1 MIRVGGHGT
10 SGAAGRLWRIAVLT
24 AAGAIGSAS
33 HAEAA
38 LYYWSDSD
46 PGYYRPGPTVPQP
59 RQKARHRQA
68 KKIRAPEN
76 ESGKPQGPL
85 IIAISIDRQNLRI
98 YDANGFFAET
108 PISTGMRGHPT
119 PMGVFSVIQKHKFHH
134 SNIYSGAPMPYM
146 QRITWSGVAM
156 HAGVLPGYP
165 ASHGCI
171 RMPMAFA
178 MKMWNW
184 TRMGARVVVTPSE
197 MTPARF
203 SHPLLAAQKVVP
215 QPITEPQ
222 VDAPSAPKSDK
233 ASEAD
238 TPIKPAI
245 SEASF
250 ELRSTVGHGD
260 GGKPDIAG
268 PVASTL
274 LRDRTHTADARGALP
289 PTKASVTMSDAAPS
303 GGSAS
308 PREKASAA
316 TDGAPSIIADVVSA
330 GDSDAAGTEV
340 KSEDAKS
347 AETDTSAKN
356 GKKPD
361 EAQAPVQTSVDAA
374 KVEAPATGSL
384 KPEEKAAETKLEAK
398 ADEVKAEPPKADAPK
413 SNEKPGESVKADIS
427 PSVTVKKEQAR
438 VPDLAN
444 DASKPVPATVAAPK
458 RTGQISVFI
467 SRKDSKLYARQNFAP
482 LFEVPIAIAP
492 SDRPLGT
499 HVFTAQVDKGDANVL
514 HWSVVSLPVPSRYA
528 ERRDEDERASR
539 RRKMAGAVEVK
550 GVPVP
555 DSPTEALDRLT
566 IPADAMARTTEAL
579 STGGSIIVSDQ
590 GIAAGETG
598 EGTDFIVSL
607 R

>member
-1 MIRVGGHGT
+1 MTRVRGHEASIAT
-10 SGAAGRLWRIAVLT
+10 GRLWRMAVLA
-24 AAGAIGSAS
+24 AAGAIGTAS

-46 PGYYRPGPTVPQP
+46 PGFSQPEPMLPQR
-59 RQKARHRQA
+59 RQKVRHRQG
-68 KKIRAPEN
+68 KKLEAPVKEA
-76 ESGKPQGPL
+76 GKPQEPL
-85 IIAISIDRQNLRI
+85 IIAISIQKQNLKI
-98 YDANGFFAET
+98 YDAKGFFAET
-108 PISTGMRGHPT
+108 PISTGMAGHPT

-268 PVASTL
+268 PVASTP

-289 PTKASVTMSDAAPS
+289 PTKGPVTMSDAAPS
-303 GGSAS
+303 GGNAS

-330 GDSDAAGTEV
+330 GDSGAAGTEV
-340 KSEDAKS
+340 KSEHAKS
-347 AETDTSAKN
+347 ATTAP
-356 GKKPD
+356 PD
-361 EAQAPVQTSVDAA
+361 
-374 KVEAPATGSL
+374 
-384 KPEEKAAETKLEAK
+384 K
-398 ADEVKAEPPKADAPK
+398 AD
-413 SNEKPGESVKADIS
+413 
-427 PSVTVKKEQAR
+427 
-438 VPDLAN
+438 
-444 DASKPVPATVAAPK
+444 
-458 RTGQISVFI
+458 
-467 SRKDSKLYARQNFAP
+467 
-482 LFEVPIAIAP
+482 
-492 SDRPLGT
+492 
-499 HVFTAQVDKGDANVL
+499 
-514 HWSVVSLPVPSRYA
+514 
-528 ERRDEDERASR
+528 
-539 RRKMAGAVEVK
+539 
-550 GVPVP
+550 
-555 DSPTEALDRLT
+555 
-566 IPADAMARTTEAL
+566 
-579 STGGSIIVSDQ
+579 
-590 GIAAGETG
+590 
-598 EGTDFIVSL
+598 
-607 R
+607 